1 MRAKSSRFYT
11 DLSPSYLPEIQIMR
25 LSTRLKSLESTGQ
38 SAELSRA
45 ELLLLV
51 SLLARRDALFWPW
64 RFQAGRKLP
73 HCEIRLR
80 QREYRDG
87 VQGLTAKADGRSQW
101 KDLHF
106 TRQRLIG
113 AGFVTANHSG
123 GQVTSLFLTPLG
135 QATAR
140 ALVGDRLHTC
150 DSTATQVVFR
160 LLQIKYD
167 SKPIRESV
175 LFNRDCVGIP
185 TDWDSLTEM
194 VLPLL
199 TAGVVRCD
207 SDTIGRVAYTPTQV
221 SLPAHVVV
229 DIDADWAFD
238 DAYCQ
243 SFNAERK
250 HLESVEA
257 RDSDECYI
265 PLSATGW

>member
-1 MRAKSSRFYT
+1 
-11 DLSPSYLPEIQIMR
+11 MR

-175 LFNRDCVGIP
+175 LFCRDCIGVP
-185 TDWDSLTEM
+185 TDWDGLTEM

-199 TAGVVRCD
+199 TAGVVRCE
-207 SDTIGRVAYTPTQV
+207 SDTIGRVAYTPTEV
-221 SLPAHVVV
+221 SLPEHVVV
-229 DIDADWAFD
+229 DVESHWDFD

-250 HLESVEA
+250 NLEGVEP
-257 RDSDECYI
+257 RDSDECFI
-265 PLSATGW
+265 PLPSTGL